1 MKEDLFN
8 TENLTVLAEKT
19 LVGLLSV
26 RSSHFKHQNWATLI
40 VDSFE
45 KYDHTKE
52 ILLLRNKVAQHPALA
67 WHSLQKNGQCDGTYC
82 RFVHIVVGDNMYRPS
97 LHILSSIGTYC
108 RRRQYVQNDN
118 MYRHRQD
125 DGGRDKRMIPRN
137 IKSIGLGESCKSC
150 WCVN

>member
-67 WHSLQKNGQCDGTYC
+67 WHSLQKNGQ
-82 RFVHIVVGDNMYRPS
+82 
-97 LHILSSIGTYC
+97 
-108 RRRQYVQNDN
+108 
-118 MYRHRQD
+118 D

-137 IKSIGLGESCKSC
+137 IKSIGLGESCKSY
-150 WCVN
+150 